1 MDLADCLSSNAALP
15 PSGTGKQEP
24 SIWKCGTDPFSG
36 AYAAFYFILLG
47 VDKDMDATAVGI
59 FR

>member
-24 SIWKCGTDPFSG
+24 SIWKCGTDPLSG
-36 AYAAFYFILLG
+36 AYAVFYFILLG
-47 VDKDMDATAVGI
+47 VDKGRDATAVGI